1 MTHTDLPATRH
12 DFLLASLAK
21 PGDSHTL
28 PGEAPSIITKV
39 EEGIDFS
46 FRRRVLIYTEASGPV
61 PIDYSPRA
69 YIPVTPV

>member
-1 MTHTDLPATRH
+1 MTHADLPATRN

-28 PGEAPSIITKV
+28 PGEAPSTITKV
-39 EEGIDFS
+39 EEGIDFHL
-46 FRRRVLIYTEASGPV
+46 RRRVLIYTETSGPV

-69 YIPVTPV
+69 YIPVTPA

>member
-1 MTHTDLPATRH
+1 MTPTDLPATRH
-12 DFLLASLAK
+12 DFLLASLAN

-39 EEGIDFS
+39 EEGIDFN

-69 YIPVTPV
+69 YIPVTSA